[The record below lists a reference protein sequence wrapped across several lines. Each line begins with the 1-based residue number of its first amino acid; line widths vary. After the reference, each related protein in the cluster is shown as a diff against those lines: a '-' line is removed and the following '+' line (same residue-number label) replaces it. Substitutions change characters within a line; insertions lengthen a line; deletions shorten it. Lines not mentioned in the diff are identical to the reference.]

1 MQKTNDDEVR
11 PSAPAAPTPVLSSSG
26 SVMGGGLGRP
36 KRVVSEDGA
45 ELQVGI
51 LAGHKIRCMPC
62 ASAAGDEVS
71 LDAEFTHVKLAILQL
86 RLQER
91 HRSAGAGDFGM
102 RESKL
107 AGATLGKVK
116 KLTLAVGSATHV
128 LAPKD
133 GKLEIVLPKE
143 AVAVPGAVTISMEYE
158 SAVLGSTTAK
168 DADWFAGDYEAKL
181 AFGGQQSAGCCV
193 IS

>member
-1 MQKTNDDEVR
+1 MQKTYDDEVR
-11 PSAPAAPTPVLSSSG
+11 APAAAPTVTSQKSG
-26 SVMGGGLGRP
+26 GIVMGGGLGRP

-45 ELQVGI
+45 ELQVG
-51 LAGHKIRCMPC
+51 LLTGHKIRCMPC
-62 ASAAGDEVS
+62 ASAAGDEVP
-71 LDAEFTHVKLAILQL
+71 LDVEFSHVKLAILQL

-116 KLTLAVGSATHV
+116 KLTLAVGGATHLV
-128 LAPKD
+128 AQQD

-143 AVAVPGAVTISMEYE
+143 AVPVPGVVTISMEYE

-168 DADWFAGDYEAKL
+168 DADWFAGDYEAKFV
-181 AFGGQQSAGCCV
+181 FGGQQSAGCCV